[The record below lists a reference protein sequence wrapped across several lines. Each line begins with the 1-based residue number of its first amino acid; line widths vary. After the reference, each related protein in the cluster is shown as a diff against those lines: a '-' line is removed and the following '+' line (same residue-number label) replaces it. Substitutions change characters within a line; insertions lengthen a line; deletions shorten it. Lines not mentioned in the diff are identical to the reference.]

1 MSNIPPSVTAAQ
13 IEKEGCPPEVQT
25 LGRRIAAHLQKVR
38 DYEAKAHEK
47 AGVELRKADDN
58 WTTVTQLLAE
68 AKAKCSTDG
77 FKAFKEKYCP
87 DLSRSRIYELL
98 QIGSGKKTIEES
110 RAAKRESV
118 AKSRG
123 KKESATNDVADKSAI
138 GTDKAEA
145 MTAVGSGGIAR
156 YQPDLDG
163 FKPGR
168 EPDWLKQSEAII
180 APPVPIKA
188 APVAAPEAKPAIP
201 AKATDLARI
210 ADLAR
215 DCRGLLAHPEQ
226 NVGEIRTKLSQ
237 IIKLSDPNS
246 KGRGTKSAA
255 SNAKLDP
262 KLFRR
267 AMALETEEAEQRK
280 HGGDPRAQSP
290 GFCPALK

>member
-1 MSNIPPSVTAAQ
+1 MGQARGRRLMSNIPPLVTAAQ

-77 FKAFKEKYCP
+77 FKVFKEKYCP

-110 RAAKRESV
+110 RAAKRKSV

-123 KKESATNDVADKSAI
+123 KKVSATDDVADKSV
-138 GTDKAEA
+138 GTDKAEYA
-145 MTAVGSGGIAR
+145 GSGQG
-156 YQPDLDG
+156 G

-168 EPDWLKQSEAII
+168 EPDWLKQS
-180 APPVPIKA
+180 
-188 APVAAPEAKPAIP
+188 
-201 AKATDLARI
+201 
-210 ADLAR
+210 
-215 DCRGLLAHPEQ
+215 
-226 NVGEIRTKLSQ
+226 
-237 IIKLSDPNS
+237 
-246 KGRGTKSAA
+246 
-255 SNAKLDP
+255 
-262 KLFRR
+262 
-267 AMALETEEAEQRK
+267 
-280 HGGDPRAQSP
+280 
-290 GFCPALK
+290 